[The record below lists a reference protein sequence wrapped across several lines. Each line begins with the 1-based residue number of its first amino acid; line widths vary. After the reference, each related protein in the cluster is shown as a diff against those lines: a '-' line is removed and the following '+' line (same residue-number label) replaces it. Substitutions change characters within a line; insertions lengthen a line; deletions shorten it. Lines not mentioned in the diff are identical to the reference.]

1 MNTNTTTPP
10 RADGPQQ
17 VTLPDSLIRAI
28 TLVAADRQAPP
39 IAVVEAAVLITF
51 GYALYRRHD
60 MIDPTQV
67 AIPTAQWHTICQAL
81 VDVRTWS
88 GLGGINLGLDW
99 VNLGPAA
106 HDDDQPAGARAE
118 TPMPDWADA
127 ADYPVADWQQAV
139 AAGSTRLGYAHW
151 VTGMRAL
158 RLAAARG
165 ERRADG

>member
-1 MNTNTTTPP
+1 VNTNPTTPA

-28 TLVAADRQAPP
+28 ILVAADPQAPP
-39 IAVVEAAVLITF
+39 IAVLEAAVLITF

-60 MIDPTQV
+60 TIDPTQV

-106 HDDDQPAGARAE
+106 HDDKPAWPRAE
-118 TPMPDWADA
+118 TPALDWADE
-127 ADYPVADWQQAV
+127 ADHPVADWQHAV
-139 AAGSTRLGYAHW
+139 TAGATRLGYAHW

-158 RLAAARG
+158 RLATAQG
-165 ERRADG
+165 ERRANG

>member
-1 MNTNTTTPP
+1 VNTNPTTPA

-28 TLVAADRQAPP
+28 TLVAADPQAPP
-39 IAVVEAAVLITF
+39 IAVLEAAVLITF
-51 GYALYRRHD
+51 GYALYQRHD
-60 MIDPTQV
+60 TIDPTQV

-106 HDDDQPAGARAE
+106 HDDQPAGPSAE
-118 TPMPDWADA
+118 TPALDWADA
-127 ADYPVADWQQAV
+127 ADYPVADWQHAV
-139 AAGSTRLGYAHW
+139 AAGATRLGYAHW

-158 RLAAARG
+158 RLAAAQG